1 MKTANPRTR
10 RALDVPNHAPVIR
23 FGMARFC
30 VTCDLLHQ
38 QQGCP
43 KCDGQASIDL
53 REMMTAKPRAA
64 VEVPILGTYRL
75 LPRPTVVSP
84 GTG

>member
-1 MKTANPRTR
+1 MSNRHSLKATR
-10 RALDVPNHAPVIR
+10 VIDIPAHSPVIR

-30 VTCDLLHQ
+30 PTCDLIHQ

-53 REMMTAKPRAA
+53 REMMTATRPALTLAAKPHFG
-64 VEVPILGTYRL
+64 IYRVAGS
-75 LPRPTVVSP
+75 RTA
-84 GTG
+84 